1 MLARLSAFV
10 VWALVAATA
19 VFWGLR
25 LLARPQPAPAYA
37 LTVGEATVARG
48 DLSRLFG
55 AAPVANA
62 PNQPMAPELSS
73 RFKLLGLMAP
83 KASATEPVHR
93 AGYALIAVDGKPA
106 RPFAVGAALDSGLV
120 LQAVSLRTASIGPV
134 DGAAAVKL
142 EMPALPVATTGSL
155 PPISMDGTVM
165 PVVAPTAVPTTPG
178 AGSRNMLP
186 ARPSANVP
194 PPTAQPPAGTPVPP
208 PSGQPGARQ
217 RIGGSLAQ

>member
-37 LTVGEATVARG
+37 SIVGEATVARG

-62 PNQPMAPELSS
+62 PDQPSAPELSS

-83 KASATEPVHR
+83 KASAVEPAHR

-120 LQAVSLRTASIGPV
+120 LQSVSLRTASIGPV

-142 EMPALPVATTGSL
+142 EMPALPIAATGTL
-155 PPISMDGTVM
+155 PPISMDGAVM
-165 PVVAPTAVPTTPG
+165 PGAVPPPVVPAVPG
-178 AGSRNMLP
+178 ARNLLP
-186 ARPSANVP
+186 TRPQVKVP
-194 PPTAQPPAGTPVPP
+194 PPTAQVPLPPA
-208 PSGQPGARQ
+208 QPGALPQ
-217 RIGGSLAQ
+217 QIGRPLSQ